1 VTAEATASFSLSWV
15 QKCLLRKAVLKAQS
29 TSLQTASTTSSKDS
43 SQPAQD
49 LDARESSIMAQSQ
62 FRKVPMMW
70 PKWLAKVR
78 P

>member
-1 VTAEATASFSLSWV
+1 MSS
-15 QKCLLRKAVLKAQS
+15 KKAVLKGQS
-29 TSLQTASTTSSKDS
+29 TSLQTGSTTSSKDS

-49 LDARESSIMAQSQ
+49 LDVRESSIMAQSQ
-62 FRKVPMMW
+62 SRKVPMMW